1 MWNVFKVNND
11 TEDISACHTLE
22 FLKQIIIVCWN
33 IFHPLKVYYPPP
45 TPHTRVM
52 LMNFDFCSSKK
63 ILQSLKLQDNEENS
77 PELLY
82 SNTCDD

>member
-1 MWNVFKVNND
+1 MPYSGVLKTNQY
-11 TEDISACHTLE
+11 CLLE
-22 FLKQIIIVCWN
+22 HFSPPQSLL
-33 IFHPLKVYYPPP
+33 PPPP